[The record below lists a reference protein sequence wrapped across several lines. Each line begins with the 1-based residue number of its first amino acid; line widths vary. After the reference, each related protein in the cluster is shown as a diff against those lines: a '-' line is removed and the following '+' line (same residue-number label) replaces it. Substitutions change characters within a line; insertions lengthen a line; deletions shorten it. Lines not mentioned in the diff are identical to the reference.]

1 MSQNK
6 NVSTLHKPS
15 EVAKHL
21 GCSEWWVKEQARRRR
36 IPFSWI
42 GGRYLFTDAHID
54 EIVLIC
60 EKRPISAAATV
71 AVPQEVPCGNRTPVG
86 GPVVRLR
93 SRSPRRALA
102 AETRST
108 AA

>member
-6 NVSTLHKPS
+6 NGSTLHKPS
-15 EVAKHL
+15 EVAKRL

-54 EIVLIC
+54 EIVSIC
-60 EKRPISAAATV
+60 EKRPISDAA
-71 AVPQEVPCGNRTPVG
+71 
-86 GPVVRLR
+86 PVVIAEAAPRGSSTRTNGHVVKLR
-93 SRSPRRALA
+93 SRSPRRARTT
-102 AETRST
+102 ETRST